1 EFPDG
6 MSQVKDL
13 IKLVKSLD
21 SKTWSEEEVFVKVR
35 AITAEQFGVDESK
48 VTRDA
53 KFIDDLGL
61 C

>member
-1 EFPDG
+1 

-21 SKTWSEEEVFVKVR
+21 SKTWSEEEVFAKVR
-35 AITAEQFGVDESK
+35 VITAEQLGVNESQ
-48 VTRDA
+48 VTLDA